1 MFTAVASAARM
12 GTKLFLAL
20 LLLTS
25 GPMACMGPAAPGPKT
40 QIGAATGAA
49 AGGLLA
55 GAAGG
60 GTEGV
65 LAGVLIGGLV
75 GGAFG
80 NALDNAD
87 REYAAH
93 NAYQALEYSKSGT
106 TSEWR
111 NPDSRHAGDFT
122 PTRTY
127 ETASGTYCRE
137 YTQTIRVG
145 GRAEQGYGTAC
156 RQPDGSWRI
165 VQ

>member
-1 MFTAVASAARM
+1 MITAPVSSVRVRAKILPACAI
-12 GTKLFLAL
+12 L
-20 LLLTS
+20 LL
-25 GPMACMGPAAPGPKT
+25 GPLACVGPTAPGPKT

-60 GTEGV
+60 GAEGI
-65 LAGVLIGGLV
+65 LAGVLIGGLA

-80 NALDNAD
+80 NVLDNAD
-87 REYAAH
+87 RDYAAR
-93 NAYQALEYSKSGT
+93 NAHQALEYSRSGT

-111 NPDSRHAGDFT
+111 NPDSGHAGDFT

-127 ETASGTYCRE
+127 ETAAGTYCRE
-137 YTQTIRVG
+137 YTQTITVG
-145 GRAEQGYGTAC
+145 GRAERGYGTAC
-156 RQPDGSWRI
+156 RQPDGSWRV